1 MDEKFFPLFFFPAP
15 SFLSF
20 PREEKE
26 RAIER
31 VLEKRMIRFRAFMY
45 IYERNIF
52 SFFVSFFLSR
62 ERISVDY
69 RGGWRSLI
77 ANWLTNRYETNAR
90 EVRNLRQRCAC
101 VRACARVACHR
112 CCPSSVFA
120 LDVPSVCTAR
130 SKAYAM
136 RLLARGRTQCS
147 GLIDDMPS

>member
-31 VLEKRMIRFRAFMY
+31 VLEKRMIRFRAFIY

-62 ERISVDY
+62 ERISVDN

-77 ANWLTNRYETNAR
+77 AN
-90 EVRNLRQRCAC
+90 
-101 VRACARVACHR
+101 
-112 CCPSSVFA
+112 
-120 LDVPSVCTAR
+120 
-130 SKAYAM
+130 
-136 RLLARGRTQCS
+136 
-147 GLIDDMPS
+147 